1 MCCRLGTASLYRKH
15 RGNGGA
21 RDGAWGHGGPG
32 DRGHLRERLDGA
44 SIRPRGWLLA
54 SDVEG
59 PMFLG
64 DFIAEALAACL
75 KPAEGAVDATPSYGQ
90 IIYAEGYAAFSADN
104 GALRRPE
111 GKRGGKTPPAGGYT
125 LAQEGSDTIFALPL
139 LLAAGVDHL
148 YLERLALRSQQTP
161 GAAEM
166 ARRLDEMGW
175 QRAGIT
181 TAPQQPY
188 RAVAERCG
196 WLAAERLL
204 GSPFPLAEAEALLRR
219 LGRWE
224 MEIGW
229 VRTYLRDAYELI
241 DRHSEAWLDG
251 SIRRRH
257 FSDTGR
263 KLLRQRF
270 RLLYRGSSAF
280 PIPRRAGGPIGRI
293 RVGPRHRGLRHGGR
307 SRQGRAGAGLARRAG
322 GLDRLVTMG
331 DGANDAA
338 MLRRAR
344 WSIGVNGPDAA
355 RAAAIGLVTDDMR
368 HALVLLRLIE
378 RGGDVGEVVGRAQA
392 ELRDAALVHRGGD
405 GLSAEL
411 AEKHRLMKRR
421 LRGEFVTY

>member
-1 MCCRLGTASLYRKH
+1 ME
-15 RGNGGA
+15 RGDMAGLETG
-21 RDGAWGHGGPG
+21 
-32 DRGHLRERLDGA
+32 GHLRERLDGA

-270 RLLYRGSSAF
+270 RLLYRGELGISYS
-280 PIPRRAGGPIGRI
+280 RGERAGRSAASALGRVI
-293 RVGPRHRGLRHGGR
+293 EACAMVGD
-307 SRQGRAGAGLARRAG
+307 RAKAALALGLARRAG